1 MYNKEWRYNKD
12 TEKMAKIMV
21 VDDEVNVRYLIKRKM
36 ETEGHK
42 VIEAGSGAECLKLLK
57 KRPDIILLDIMMP
70 KMDGIQVLDSIRKR
84 DADIPIIIITAYG
97 SEKLASQA
105 IHLGADDYITK
116 PLDLNYLTLV
126 IKDKLEKANLK
137 KERREYY
144 KRLEAMVE
152 EIKRTKDFLNSI
164 IESSL
169 DSIITTDLK
178 GNITSFSKGAEK
190 TLGYTAREMIGR
202 SILDLYPKKLRDQGA
217 WPKILLKGEEIKNK
231 TVKMVDKKGRHI
243 DISLSLS
250 LMRNSSGNPIGTVGV
265 GRDITKERRLEQQ
278 LLQSDKLASIGQ
290 LASGV
295 AHEINNP
302 LGNISLYALLLRE
315 DILEGKPRVEDIEVI
330 LEQIEAAS
338 KIVSDLL
345 DFSHQYR
352 PAFLRVDV
360 NETINKTL
368 RVVDHQL
375 SVNGITVEKKL
386 AKNLPEI
393 RGDIGK
399 LQQVFLN
406 LIVNAFQAM
415 PDGGKLT
422 LITRKEN
429 NRVYVWVK
437 DTGIG
442 IPEKHLSKIFDPF
455 FTTKPVGEGT
465 GLGLSV
471 THGIVKEH
479 KGEITVDSKVG
490 VGTTFKITF
499 PIE

>member
-1 MYNKEWRYNKD
+1 
-12 TEKMAKIMV
+12 MARIMV

-36 ETEGHK
+36 KTEGHK
-42 VIEAGSGAECLKLLK
+42 VIEAGGGEECLELLK
-57 KRPDIILLDIMMP
+57 KRPNLILLDIMMP
-70 KMDGIQVLDSIRKR
+70 NMDGIQVLESIRKR
-84 DADIPIIIITAYG
+84 KIDIPIIIITAYG

-126 IKDKLEKANLK
+126 VKDKLEKANLK
-137 KERREYY
+137 KERKEYY

-152 EIKRTKDFLNSI
+152 EVKRTKDFLNSI

-178 GNITSFSKGAEK
+178 GNITSFSNGAEK
-190 TLGYTAREMIGR
+190 TLGYNAREMIGK
-202 SILDLYPKKLRDQGA
+202 SVLGLYPRSLRSQGT
-217 WPKILLKGEEIKNK
+217 WPKILLKGREIKNK
-231 TVKMVDKKGRHI
+231 TVKMVDKDGRHI
-243 DISLSLS
+243 DMSLSLS
-250 LMRNSSGNPIGTVGV
+250 LMRNSSGDPIGTVGV
-265 GRDITKERRLEQQ
+265 GRDSTKERRLEQQ

-302 LGNISLYALLLRE
+302 LGNISLYTQLLRE
-315 DILEGKPRVEDIEVI
+315 DILEGKPRVEDIDVI
-330 LEQIEAAS
+330 LEQIDAAS
-338 KIVSDLL
+338 KIVTDLL
-345 DFSHQYR
+345 DFSHQYK
-352 PAFLRVDV
+352 PAFLRVDI
-360 NETINKTL
+360 NEAINKTL

-375 SVNGITVEKKL
+375 SVNGIMVEKKL
-386 AKNLPEI
+386 SRNLPEI
-393 RGDIGK
+393 RGDVGK
-399 LQQVFLN
+399 LQQIFLN
-406 LIVNAFQAM
+406 LIVNALQAM

-422 LITRKEN
+422 LVSRKEN
-429 NRVYVWVK
+429 NHVIVRVK
-437 DTGIG
+437 DCGIG

-471 THGIVKEH
+471 THGILKEH
-479 KGEITVDSKVG
+479 KGEIMVDSKVG